1 MSKIDVEKTKSISN
15 PPNVDIDNQR
25 NEGDINL
32 LQDDVSDLKSEIREK
47 DERIINLIK
56 KIEEMKA
63 KLNLLVEDEIK
74 EGIDT
79 VN

>member
-1 MSKIDVEKTKSISN
+1 MINIRK
-15 PPNVDIDNQR
+15 

-32 LQDDVSDLKSEIREK
+32 LQDDVSDLKSDIRER
-47 DERIINLIK
+47 DERTIYLIK
-56 KIEEMKA
+56 EIEEMKEI
-63 KLNLLVEDEIK
+63 LNLLVEDELN